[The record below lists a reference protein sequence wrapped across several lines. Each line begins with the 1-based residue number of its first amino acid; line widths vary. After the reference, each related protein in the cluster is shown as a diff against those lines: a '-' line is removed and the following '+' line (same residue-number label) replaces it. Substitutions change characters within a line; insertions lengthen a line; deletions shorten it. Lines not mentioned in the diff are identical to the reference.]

1 MRTNR
6 AYMANLAGR
15 RRYFVGTKPHGLNL
29 ESGYFR

>member
-6 AYMANLAGR
+6 AYMANLAER
-15 RRYFVGTKPHGLNL
+15 CRHFVGTKRHGLNP